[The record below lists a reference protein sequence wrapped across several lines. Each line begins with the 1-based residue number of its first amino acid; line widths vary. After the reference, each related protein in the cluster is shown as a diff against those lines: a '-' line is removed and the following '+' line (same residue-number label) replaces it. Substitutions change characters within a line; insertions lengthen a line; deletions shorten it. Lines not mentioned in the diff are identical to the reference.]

1 MEHVSQHTCEMSLND
16 DEQKGQPD
24 SDGAAAQRLQVPDAQ
39 ADAACRECEQ
49 TSRRDFGY
57 SPRSPIDS
65 PRSHP
70 ASFPI

>member
-1 MEHVSQHTCEMSLND
+1 MSLND
-16 DEQKGQPD
+16 DDQKGQSD
-24 SDGAAAQRLQVPDAQ
+24 SDGAAAQRLQVPDVQ
-39 ADAACRECEQ
+39 ADAASRECDQ

-70 ASFPI
+70 ASIPI